1 MAGHGERGAD
11 FPVQSGALSSNASAS
26 HRRRLPQ
33 FLLVGGLGFVVDAA
47 ILLALT
53 NMFAWQAVPARIASF
68 LGAVSV
74 TWLMNRY
81 STFADRR
88 ALHPRA
94 SAGEY
99 ARYLLTQSMGA
110 AINLL
115 VFWLALW
122 FMPVLHEH
130 LLLPLALGSACGLVF
145 NYSVMHHLVFPRR
158 TENL

>member
-1 MAGHGERGAD
+1 MAGHGERYKTH
-11 FPVQSGALSSNASAS
+11 QKQLSE

-33 FLLVGGLGFVVDAA
+33 FVVVGGIGFVVDAA

-53 NMFAWQAVPARIASF
+53 NMLAWQPVPARVASF

-81 STFADRR
+81 FTFADRR
-88 ALHPRA
+88 ALQARA

-99 ARYLLTQSMGA
+99 ARYLLTQSLGA

-115 VFWLALW
+115 VFWLALLV
-122 FMPVLHEH
+122 MPTLHQH
-130 LLLPLALGSACGLVF
+130 LLVPLAMGSACGLVF

-158 TENL
+158 PQY